1 MKLSYSTKAHA
12 YYLDGARCRSWSA
25 AGKVLEDG
33 YALDAWRKRMVAI
46 GIATRPA
53 LVDEI
58 AAHYDDRDKL
68 DEICEQALELA
79 NASHGARRG
88 TAIHS
93 ITERSDAGVES
104 MIQTDLVVAV
114 EAKWKQLLADHGI
127 EVIPEL
133 MERICVWPEERI
145 AGRFDRIVR
154 WDGRL
159 VVLDVKSS
167 DSSIRYPHS
176 TSVQLAGYAY
186 APLLAGTLD
195 KKGVTTTFEPMPPEV
210 DKNVALVA
218 HVPDE
223 GPASL
228 HVVDIAAGHA
238 AIRDLILPIYRWR
251 SLTTLVKP
259 APAPLTLVSEE
270 VVDPDGPARRD
281 EIAARLGAL
290 TPDEKATAAA
300 SWPAHI
306 PTPKK
311 VTSYSAAEHLE
322 VSKLLD
328 SLFWFP
334 VVETPERPLAPV
346 IDITPPSDPDPQP
359 AGRTLCDAVIGIL
372 KSLPPE
378 QFSLVEHGARIA
390 RVPNLRSG
398 APTVN
403 HILLVLSEVVKAA
416 TEGMDEDVRN
426 AIVGAEPL
434 SAERVERLLV
444 EIPNIAVTYTDDGKP
459 VINHI
464 QPTKVRTR

>member
-1 MKLSYSTKAHA
+1 MKLSYSDKAHA

-104 MIQTDLVVAV
+104 MIQTDLVIAV

-133 MERICVWPEERI
+133 MERICVWPEERF

-176 TSVQLAGYAY
+176 TSVQLAGYAH
-186 APLLAGTLD
+186 APLLAGALD
-195 KKGVTTTFEPMPPEV
+195 KKGVTTTFEPMPPV

-223 GPASL
+223 GPAAL

-270 VVDPDGPARRD
+270 VVDLEGPARRD

-290 TPDEKATAAA
+290 TQDEKATAAA

-328 SLFWFP
+328 SLFGFP
-334 VVETPERPLAPV
+334 VVNTDASPEEAASEPVVEATGAVAPVYASRTVRDAV
-346 IDITPPSDPDPQP
+346 IDILKTLPS
-359 AGRTLCDAVIGIL
+359 
-372 KSLPPE
+372 E
-378 QFSLVEHGARIA
+378 QFSIVEVACKAAG
-390 RVPNLRSG
+390 VPNLRSG
-398 APTVN
+398 APTLE
-403 HILLVLSEVVKAA
+403 HIRLVLSEICMAA
-416 TEGMDEDVRN
+416 LETYDDN
-426 AIVGAEPL
+426 LKIAILNDYVPTISVAN
-434 SAERVERLLV
+434 VERLLS
-444 EIPNIAVTYTDDGKP
+444 ELPNVIITFADDGQP
-459 VINHI
+459 IIN
-464 QPTKVRTR
+464 QTGK